1 MDGRAEDEAG
11 DVRPVA
17 GRQAQRAGF
26 AAAVENAAVEQM
38 AAESPRSVPS
48 ALAQINQFRAV
59 AAVSMLQDT

>member
-1 MDGRAEDEAG
+1 M
-11 DVRPVA
+11 RPVA

-48 ALAQINQFRAV
+48 ALAQINQFQAV
-59 AAVSMLQDT
+59 AAVNMLQDT